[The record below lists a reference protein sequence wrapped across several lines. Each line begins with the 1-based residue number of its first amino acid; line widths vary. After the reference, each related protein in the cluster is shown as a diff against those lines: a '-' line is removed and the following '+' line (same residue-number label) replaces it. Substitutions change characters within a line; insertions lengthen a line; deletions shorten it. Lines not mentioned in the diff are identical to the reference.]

1 MDLPSSVF
9 IVNVVEIENFGLHLH
24 QQMDTRTS
32 IFKDSQVGAWKIFRP
47 LSPSELFSLL
57 THKVS
62 PGCCGADF
70 WPSFKPPFSYNF
82 AKFSVVTSVGILL
95 KLSRVQTSKDFFQP
109 EVTISRAA
117 AHSIEFLLHI
127 PFFAAYVIIRKLLLL
142 FTSRDN

>member
-57 THKVS
+57 TH
-62 PGCCGADF
+62 
-70 WPSFKPPFSYNF
+70 N
-82 AKFSVVTSVGILL
+82 TLL
-95 KLSRVQTSKDFFQP
+95 IEKIITLKNA
-109 EVTISRAA
+109 RA
-117 AHSIEFLLHI
+117 
-127 PFFAAYVIIRKLLLL
+127 
-142 FTSRDN
+142 